1 MWCKTSGKLQS
12 DDREPWHGMEETEGS
27 PDQTA
32 FLFAL
37 LCLHAA
43 VREISW
49 SLQPHQVLQ
58 C

>member
-1 MWCKTSGKLQS
+1 MQ
-12 DDREPWHGMEETEGS
+12 ETEGS

-32 FLFAL
+32 FLFEL
-37 LCLHAA
+37 LCLHIT
-43 VREISW
+43 VCETSK